1 MKSLKL
7 ISSSLFVLFA
17 AGFVNAQAEADNT
30 SDKSI
35 SFGVK
40 AGVNF
45 ASFTSTSDGFTDKK
59 ARVGIHAGVISEF
72 PISDMVSIQ
81 AEAVYSQ
88 QGYKLASE
96 GVLSDDAVEY
106 QLDYIN
112 VPVLAKIY
120 LVEGL
125 SIEAGPQFGFK
136 VNEQID
142 NEPLQN
148 GGDSDRDA
156 IEDFEF
162 GMAAGLSFQT
172 NMGLFFSG
180 RYNRGFTDLVK
191 GQNFQN
197 QVIQISAG
205 YKF

>member
-1 MKSLKL
+1 MKSLKC
-7 ISSSLFVLFA
+7 ITTGMFVLFA
-17 AGFVNAQAEADNT
+17 AGYMNAQAEADNT
-30 SDKSI
+30 ADKSI

-45 ASFTSTSDGFTDKK
+45 ASFTSTSDDFTDKK
-59 ARVGIHAGVISEF
+59 ARVGIHAGVLSEF
-72 PISDMVSIQ
+72 PISDMFSIQ
-81 AEAVYSQ
+81 AEAMYSQ
-88 QGYKLASE
+88 QGYKLASA
-96 GVLSDDAVEY
+96 GVLSDDSVEY

-136 VNEQID
+136 INEEID
-142 NEPLQN
+142 NETFED
-148 GGDSDRDA
+148 GGDSERDA
-156 IEDFEF
+156 VEDFEF

-172 NMGLFFSG
+172 NMGLFFTG

>member
-1 MKSLKL
+1 MKS
-7 ISSSLFVLFA
+7 IRTITAGMFALFGVA
-17 AGFVNAQAEADNT
+17 SMSAQAEADNT
-30 SDKSI
+30 ADKSI

-59 ARVGIHAGVISEF
+59 PRVGIHAGVVGEF
-72 PISDMVSIQ
+72 PLSDMVSLQ
-81 AEAVYSQ
+81 AEAMYSQ

-112 VPVLAKIY
+112 VPVLAKFY

-125 SIEAGPQFGFK
+125 AIEVGPQFSFK
-136 VNEQID
+136 INEEID
-142 NEPLQN
+142 NDSFEDE
-148 GGDSDRDA
+148 GDSDRDA
-156 IEDFEF
+156 INDFDF
-162 GMAAGLSFQT
+162 GMGAGLSFQT

-180 RYNRGFTDLVK
+180 RYNRGFTDLVD